1 MTGLVERPLPG
12 NGHAGCGRRLGE
24 THRWKHRQGAPG
36 RPHPSPNDLY
46 GQNRASRLHGLLD
59 PAGSVRRLGYPQLTD
74 QAKRKILGENL
85 LRLHGMD
92 VAETRARLGRP
103 PA

>member
-1 MTGLVERPLPG
+1 MWSARCSETGTAGAGGGSGKPTGG
-12 NGHAGCGRRLGE
+12 NTGR
-24 THRWKHRQGAPG
+24 APRADLTPDRITLMG
-36 RPHPSPNDLY
+36 RIALRAFMDFSIPQDLC
-46 GQNRASRLHGLLD
+46 D
-59 PAGSVRRLGYPQLTD
+59 GSGYPQLTD

-92 VAETRARLGRP
+92 VAETPARLGRP